1 MGETV
6 ERISADY
13 SGQLAK
19 VLGGFESVQAEL
31 RSDATLSQGERE
43 ERILAAH
50 DKYAEEYQETINQR
64 NARYA
69 ERESEVLQELYGAP
83 SGSASGAAFTTSLLQ
98 ARAADDDGLGEL
110 ANLAA
115 KTGDENL
122 GRAVVAVASQRGEL
136 ALALPYINANE
147 ETLTLFREL
156 SQVPDAEQ
164 RERSSQSRLPMPSL
178 EALRPS
184 AREAMEAERAQV
196 VERARRRSR
205 LGMGA

>member
-1 MGETV
+1 MDETV
-6 ERISADY
+6 DRISADY
-13 SGQLAK
+13 SGQLAR
-19 VLGGFESVQAEL
+19 VLGDFGRVGDEIS
-31 RSDATLSQGERE
+31 SDATLSQGERE

-50 DKYAEEYQETINQR
+50 DKYAEQYEETINQR

-83 SGSASGAAFTTSLLQ
+83 TGSASGAAFTTSLLQ

-147 ETLTLFREL
+147 ETLGLFREL
-156 SQVPDAEQ
+156 SSIPDAEQ
-164 RERSSQSRLPMPSL
+164 RERSSQSRLPVPNL
-178 EALRPS
+178 ESLRPS
-184 AREAMEAERAQV
+184 PQAAMDAERAEV

-205 LGMGA
+205 LGMGH